1 MSKPRVFVSST
12 YYDLKHVRSS
22 LENFIE
28 ELGYEPILSEKGD
41 IAYAPDIALDESC
54 YREVRNSDIFVLI
67 IGGRYG
73 AEKSAGKGK
82 VSKEFYDRYDSITKQ
97 EYANAIARDI
107 PIYILIEKAVYA
119 DFETYLRNKLK
130 KGVSYAHVDSVNIFR
145 LIEEVLSQPR
155 NNPLLHFDRYA
166 DIEAWLQEQWA
177 GLFKELLS
185 RMSSHRQISSLSSQV
200 SELSEIN
207 KTLKSYL
214 EQVVAKIAPEE
225 SAKIIR
231 AESKRLDEALQKL
244 VIERNSLTKHLQ
256 RGDIP
261 IDAITKAAV
270 SCDTF
275 DSFTDKLLTQ
285 FPKNKNLLEVCEQ
298 YRNAASR
305 DFELIKMD
313 LKNPEAALQKRE
325 LKHPSKDVNH
335 LRAREKSAVRQP
347 SSTEAKVTV
356 KKAVQGLAK
365 SRQVSKR

>member
-12 YYDLKHVRSS
+12 YYDLKHIRSS

-41 IAYAPDIALDESC
+41 ISYAPDIALDESC
-54 YREVRNSDIFVLI
+54 YKEVRNSDIFVLI

-73 AEKSAGKGK
+73 AEKSDGKSK

-97 EYANAIARDI
+97 EYANAVARDI

-119 DFETYLRNKLK
+119 DFETYLRNKPNE
-130 KGVSYAHVDSVNIFR
+130 GVSYAHVDSVNIFR
-145 LIEEVLSQPR
+145 LIEEILSQPR
-155 NNPLLHFDRYA
+155 NNPLFHFDRYA

-231 AESKRLDEALQKL
+231 EESKRLDEALQKL
-244 VIERNSLTKHLQ
+244 VVERNELTKHLQ
-256 RGDIP
+256 LGDIP
-261 IDAITKAAV
+261 LDAITKAAV
-270 SCDTF
+270 SCGTF
-275 DSFTDKLLTQ
+275 DAFTDKLLTQ
-285 FPKNKNLLEVCEQ
+285 FPKNKNLADACE
-298 YRNAASR
+298 RFRDIASR
-305 DFELIKMD
+305 DFEQIKRD
-313 LKNPEAALQKRE
+313 LQNPKAALRERE
-325 LKHPSKDVNH
+325 LRSREARVTP
-335 LRAREKSAVRQP
+335 LR
-347 SSTEAKVTV
+347 TAK
-356 KKAVQGLAK
+356 KKVQRVATLRRVG
-365 SRQVSKR
+365 KR